1 MTFFILRRV
10 GLGIVILFVVA
21 LMLFSLMHMIPGD
34 PAVVA
39 LGARSTPEMRL
50 AFHEMMGLDRPF
62 YEQLGLFIG
71 RLFVGDLGEDV
82 WSRRPVL
89 TMIAEV
95 MPHTITLALASF
107 AWAVALGIALGCL
120 AVLYRGRW
128 PDWLIG
134 LLSIGFVAVPSFVV
148 SLYTLL
154 LFAVTLNWLPAI
166 GAGEMS
172 DPLGYL
178 RALIL
183 PSFAIGL
190 GWVGY
195 VSRIVRAAMIEAM
208 NEPYVRTLQS
218 FGVGQR
224 RVVLRYALR
233 QSMLSVLSVIAIGF
247 GGLLTGS
254 VFAEIVFSR
263 PGLGKMTYDAVIT
276 RNFPVVMGTVM
287 VTAALYI
294 ACMICAD
301 ILAALLDPRVK
312 RALQ

>member
-1 MTFFILRRV
+1 MTFFILRRI

-39 LGARSTPEMRL
+39 LGSRSTSEMRL
-50 AFHEMMGLDRPF
+50 AFREMMGLDRPF
-62 YEQLGLFIG
+62 YEQLGLFVS
-71 RLFVGDLGEDV
+71 RLSVGDLGEDV

-89 TMIAEV
+89 AMIAEV
-95 MPHTITLALASF
+95 LPHTVTLALASF
-107 AWAVALGIALGCL
+107 AWAVALGVALGCL

-128 PDWLIG
+128 PDWMIG
-134 LLSIGFVAVPSFVV
+134 LFSIGFVAVPSFVV

-166 GAGEMS
+166 GAGEMT

-178 RALIL
+178 KALIL

-218 FGVGQR
+218 FGVAQR
-224 RVVLRYALR
+224 RVILRYALR

-287 VTAALYI
+287 VTAALYVT
-294 ACMICAD
+294 CMILAD
-301 ILAALLDPRVK
+301 ILAAVLDPRVK

>member
-1 MTFFILRRV
+1 MTLFILRRL
-10 GLGIVILFVVA
+10 GLGVVILFVVA

-39 LGARSTPEMRL
+39 LGSRSTPEMRL
-50 AFHEMMGLDRPF
+50 AFHQMMGLDRPF
-62 YEQLGLFIG
+62 YEQLGLFVG
-71 RLFVGDLGEDV
+71 RLSVGDLGVDV

-95 MPHTITLALASF
+95 LPHTVTLALASF
-107 AWAVALGIALGCL
+107 AWAVALGVALGCL

-128 PDWLIG
+128 PDWMIG
-134 LLSIGFVAVPSFVV
+134 LFSIGFVAVPSFVV

-166 GAGEMS
+166 GAGEMT

-178 RALIL
+178 KALIL
-183 PSFAIGL
+183 PSFAIGI

-218 FGVGQR
+218 FGVAQR
-224 RVVLRYALR
+224 RVILRYALR

-287 VTAALYI
+287 VTAALYVT
-294 ACMICAD
+294 CMILAD
-301 ILAALLDPRVK
+301 ILAAVLDPRVK